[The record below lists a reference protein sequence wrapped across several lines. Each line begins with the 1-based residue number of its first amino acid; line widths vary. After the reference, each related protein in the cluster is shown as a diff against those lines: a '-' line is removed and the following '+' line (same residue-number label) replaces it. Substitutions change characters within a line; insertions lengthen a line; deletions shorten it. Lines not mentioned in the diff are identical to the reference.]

1 MNAGTAGGVYRARRP
16 RETPL
21 WRCMHDHF
29 DRFIQD
35 YDARFQPK
43 LGFLRPVIKEV
54 VEKFLDCGNLEQ
66 GFARVRCPDC
76 AHEYLLAFSCR
87 GRWFCPSCHQKKV
100 LLFGEFVTG
109 RVLATVPH
117 RHHVFTMP
125 VMLRTYFRYD
135 RDLLKDLCAVAYECL
150 REYLTTSLEMP
161 DGIPGVVMTI
171 HTFGEYLD
179 FHPHLHAIVADGL
192 FGEDG
197 SFRVAPARDLRPLE
211 NLFRARL
218 LRMLVQKGRLPPER
232 AEMLRKWKHS
242 GFSLWR
248 SRRIAPDKKDHAER
262 LAQYIIRNSF
272 SMEKMEL
279 TAPAGKVLYKSKMS
293 AKTHRNFELF
303 EPTDFIA
310 AITQH
315 IPDKGV
321 QMVRYYGYYSNKSR
335 GMRAKKNRTSA
346 VMLMDPEER
355 RIPSKKWRELI
366 KKVWEVDPLE
376 CPNCGGEMKIIALID
391 ERAVIEKI
399 LRHLGLWVG
408 YGASRAPPDKTGQ
421 GYVIEPVEDDPFPD
435 YEAIDQSSATG

>member
-1 MNAGTAGGVYRARRP
+1 M
-16 RETPL
+16 
-21 WRCMHDHF
+21 
-29 DRFIQD
+29 
-35 YDARFQPK
+35 
-43 LGFLRPVIKEV
+43 
-54 VEKFLDCGNLEQ
+54 
-66 GFARVRCPDC
+66 
-76 AHEYLLAFSCR
+76 R
-87 GRWFCPSCHQKKV
+87 GPSCHQKKV
-100 LLFGEFVTG
+100 LLFGEFVTA
-109 RVLATVPH
+109 RVLAAVPH
-117 RHHVFTMP
+117 RHHVFAIP
-125 VMLRTYFRYD
+125 IMLRTYFRYD

-150 REYLTTSLEMP
+150 REYLTTSLAMP
-161 DGIPGVVMTI
+161 AGVPGVVMTI

-192 FGEDG
+192 FSDDG
-197 SFRVAPARDLRPLE
+197 SFHVAPTRDLRPLE

-218 LRMLVQKGRLPPER
+218 LHMLVEKGRLPPER

-242 GFSLWR
+242 GFSLFR

-272 SMEKMEL
+272 SMEKMEI
-279 TAPAGKVLYKSKMS
+279 TAPSGKVLYRSKMS

-321 QMVRYYGYYSNKSR
+321 QMVRYYGHYSNKSR
-335 GMRAKKNRTSA
+335 GMRAKKNRTGA

-366 KKVWEVDPLE
+366 KKVWLVLRSEGSLRLLRRVAEVDPLE

-391 ERAVIEKI
+391 EAAVIEKI
-399 LRHLGLWVG
+399 LRHLGLWVD
-408 YGASRAPPDKTGQ
+408 YGASRAPPDETGQ
-421 GYVIEPVEDDPFPD
+421 GYVIEPFEDDPFPD
-435 YEAIDQSSATG
+435 YESIDQSVAAG

>member
-1 MNAGTAGGVYRARRP
+1 
-16 RETPL
+16 
-21 WRCMHDHF
+21 
-29 DRFIQD
+29 
-35 YDARFQPK
+35 
-43 LGFLRPVIKEV
+43 
-54 VEKFLDCGNLEQ
+54 
-66 GFARVRCPDC
+66 
-76 AHEYLLAFSCR
+76 
-87 GRWFCPSCHQKKV
+87 
-100 LLFGEFVTG
+100 
-109 RVLATVPH
+109 
-117 RHHVFTMP
+117 MP
-125 VMLRTYFRYD
+125 VMVRTYFRYD

-150 REYLTTSLEMP
+150 REYLTTSLAMP
-161 DGIPGVVMTI
+161 AGVPGVVMTI

-197 SFRVAPARDLRPLE
+197 SFHTAPTRDLRPLE
-211 NLFRARL
+211 KLFRARL
-218 LRMLVQKGRLPPER
+218 LRMLVEKGRLPPER

-272 SMEKMEL
+272 SMEKMEIAAL
-279 TAPAGKVLYKSKMS
+279 TGKVLYRSKMS

-321 QMVRYYGYYSNKSR
+321 QMVRYYGFYSNKSR
-335 GMRAKKNRTSA
+335 GMRAKKKQA
-346 VMLMDPEER
+346 GGVLLMDPEER

-376 CPNCGGEMKIIALID
+376 CPNCGGEMKVIALID
-391 ERAVIEKI
+391 ESAVIEKI

-408 YGASRAPPDKTGQ
+408 CGAGRAPPAETGQ
-421 GYVIEPVEDDPFPD
+421 DYVIEPLEDDPFPD
-435 YEAIDQSSATG
+435 YDSNDQTSAAG

>member
-1 MNAGTAGGVYRARRP
+1 MPTGV
-16 RETPL
+16 
-21 WRCMHDHF
+21 
-29 DRFIQD
+29 
-35 YDARFQPK
+35 
-43 LGFLRPVIKEV
+43 
-54 VEKFLDCGNLEQ
+54 
-66 GFARVRCPDC
+66 
-76 AHEYLLAFSCR
+76 
-87 GRWFCPSCHQKKV
+87 
-100 LLFGEFVTG
+100 
-109 RVLATVPH
+109 
-117 RHHVFTMP
+117 
-125 VMLRTYFRYD
+125 
-135 RDLLKDLCAVAYECL
+135 
-150 REYLTTSLEMP
+150 
-161 DGIPGVVMTI
+161 PGVVMTI

-197 SFRVAPARDLRPLE
+197 SFSVAPTRDLRPLE

-218 LRMLVQKGRLPPER
+218 LKMLVEKGLLPPER

-272 SMEKMEL
+272 SMEKMEI
-279 TAPAGKVLYKSKMS
+279 TAPSGTVLYRSKMS

-321 QMVRYYGYYSNKSR
+321 QMVRYYGWYSNKSR
-335 GMRAKKNRTSA
+335 GMRAKKNRTGA

-366 KKVWEVDPLE
+366 KKVWEVDPML
-376 CPNCGGEMKIIALID
+376 CPNCGGDMKIIALID
-391 ERAVIEKI
+391 EDTVIEKI

-408 YGASRAPPDKTGQ
+408 YGSGRDPPAETGK
-421 GYVIEPVEDDPFPD
+421 GYLIEPLEDDPFPD
-435 YEAIDQSSATG
+435 YESIDQSSATG